1 MTNRDD
7 VFDQEC
13 DPDELGGKFDF
24 QAGLEAEADL
34 IGGEWVLV
42 RSYTVRLPHQCDY
55 WEITKSTDPGQAVAA
70 MEAFIAEAQAA
81 LQKLKDASDPG
92 APQARSIPDTPE
104 ETT

>member
-13 DPDELGGKFDF
+13 DPDELGGRFDF

-34 IGGEWVLV
+34 IGRDWVLV

-55 WEITKSTDPGQAVAA
+55 WEITKSTDREQAIAD
-70 MEAFIAEAQAA
+70 METFIAEAQAA
-81 LQKLKDASDPG
+81 LRKLKDAGDPG

-104 ETT
+104 EPS